1 MSVSKQSNAAVN
13 VQANFFANGQPRTFS
28 TTGLTQIVVLLCD
41 GDDRV
46 QITADIT
53 TRTIIDGGAGNDR
66 LEGGAGPNVLLGAE
80 GADRLTGGKGRDL
93 LIGGLGADQLEG
105 KDGDD
110 ILIGGR
116 TIFDIDDDHVA
127 AGFDEALST
136 ILAEWN
142 STRAY
147 ATRVANIRG
156 TGSGPRLNGSYFLQ
170 DAVTVLDDAIADT
183 LTGSAGQNWFFYK
196 SGQDKLTERK
206 PDEWVN

>member
-1 MSVSKQSNAAVN
+1 M
-13 VQANFFANGQPRTFS
+13 
-28 TTGLTQIVVLLCD
+28 LCD

-46 QITADIT
+46 QIAGDIT
-53 TRTIIDGGAGNDR
+53 TKAIMDGGAGNDL

-80 GADRLTGGKGRDL
+80 GADRLIGGKGRDL

-127 AGFDEALST
+127 AGFDAALSA

-147 ATRVANIRG
+147 ATRVANLRG
-156 TGSGPRLNGSYFLQ
+156 TGSGTRLNGSYYLQ
-170 DAVTVLDDAIADT
+170 NAVTVLDDSVADI
-183 LTGSAGQNWFFYK
+183 LTGSASQDWFFYK
-196 SGQDKLTERK
+196 SGQD
-206 PDEWVN
+206 